1 MSLRTSY
8 TLLAPVYDWV
18 VGPAL
23 RRARRNSLAR
33 LRDTGPS
40 HILINGIGTGLDLPL
55 LPAVHRYTALDL
67 TRAMLSRAVTR
78 NTALDVQWVQGD
90 SQHLPFRDGAFDHV
104 LLHLILAIVPDT
116 PLALREAARVIRTG
130 GRLFVLD
137 KFLRRGESALLRR
150 MLNPLARRIATRTNV
165 VFEDALAAVPGLRL
179 LSDEP
184 VLAGG
189 WFRMITLE
197 KTADQDA
204 RGPSSSSS
212 SSSRRGQVSQTMP
225 TSSATATAASI
236 RNHINP
242 LIAPRPVL
250 KIADAFRSL

>member
-33 LRDTGPS
+33 LRDTGQS

-55 LPAVHRYTALDL
+55 LPATHRYTALDL
-67 TRAMLSRAVTR
+67 TRAMLRRAVSR

-116 PLALREAARVIRTG
+116 QLALREAARVIRPG

-150 MLNPLARRIATRTNV
+150 MVNPLAQRIATRTNV

-184 VLAGG
+184 ALAGG
-189 WFRMITLE
+189 WFRMITVE

-204 RGPSSSSS
+204 PGSS

-225 TSSATATAASI
+225 NSSATATAASI

-250 KIADAFRSL
+250 KIADAFHSL